1 MAETERSIGELLDQL
16 QQDIQDEDFQAGR
29 GTSNEENIDIYGYDP
44 HDEMTVRYFVARLER
59 NKALHC
65 RLKSYNLY
73 QVFLEMLQ
81 AKPKV
86 CERIPQLEARKGSRF
101 LLEKLAGM
109 ITPQAFAAHMAYAP
123 HEPGDVVL
131 LHGVGSV
138 YPFMRMHTLLEAI
151 QPVFS
156 DVPVAVLY
164 PGVYTGRELKL
175 FNLLPANEY
184 YRGFNIS

>member
-1 MAETERSIGELLDQL
+1 M
-16 QQDIQDEDFQAGR
+16 
-29 GTSNEENIDIYGYDP
+29 
-44 HDEMTVRYFVARLER
+44 
-59 NKALHC
+59 
-65 RLKSYNLY
+65 
-73 QVFLEMLQ
+73 
-81 AKPKV
+81 
-86 CERIPQLEARKGSRF
+86 
-101 LLEKLAGM
+101 
-109 ITPQAFAAHMAYAP
+109 
-123 HEPGDVVL
+123 L

>member
-1 MAETERSIGELLDQL
+1 MAEVKRSIGERLDQL

-29 GTSNEENIDIYGYDP
+29 GTSNEENIHIYGYDP
-44 HDEMTVRYFVARLER
+44 RDEMTVRCFIARLER
-59 NKALHC
+59 NKALNC

-81 AKPKV
+81 ARPKV

-109 ITPQAFAAHMAYAP
+109 ITPQAFAEHMAYAP

-156 DVPVAVLY
+156 DVPVVVLY
-164 PGVYTGRELKL
+164 PGVYTGRDLKL